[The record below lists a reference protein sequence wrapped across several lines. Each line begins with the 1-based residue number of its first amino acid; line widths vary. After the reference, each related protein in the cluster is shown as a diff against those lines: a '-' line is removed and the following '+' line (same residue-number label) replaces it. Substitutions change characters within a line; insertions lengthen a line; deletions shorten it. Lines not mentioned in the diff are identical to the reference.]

1 VVDRDGMST
10 AQEVQDRSE
19 VRDTT
24 ATLELAIP
32 VFNEERDLETS
43 VRRLRRYL
51 DGCFPVSTLV
61 TIADNASTDATWS
74 IAERLAGELEGVRA
88 LRVDRKGRGRALRAV
103 WSASPARVVA
113 YMDVDLATDL
123 DALLPL
129 VAPIISG
136 HSDLAIG
143 TRLAPGA
150 RVIRTPKREVI
161 SRCYNLL
168 VRTALR
174 SRFTDAQCGFKAVRS
189 DAARALLPLVED
201 DEWFFDTELL
211 VLAERNGLRIHE
223 VAVDWTDSA
232 DTSVDIAQ
240 TAAADLRGIGRL
252 VRSLASGNGALSL
265 GRPPGP
271 ASGPEAPEPS
281 PLGRPPG
288 PAELASFARIGL
300 LSTVAWLLL
309 WLALRPAL
317 GAFAANALALIIC
330 SAPNTAA
337 NWRLTFAGRAPFHR
351 RDRIVG
357 GLALLAASLVATT
370 FALAVAIGVGATS
383 AAAEGVA
390 LLLANGV
397 VAFARFVLLRAWVFR
412 GGPAQTT
419 ADVGR
424 VRS

>member
-1 VVDRDGMST
+1 MPRWVLDRVAMST
-10 AQEVQDRSE
+10 AQDVQHQSSA
-19 VRDTT
+19 RDTT
-24 ATLELAIP
+24 ETLELAVP
-32 VFNEERDLETS
+32 VHNEERDLEGS
-43 VRRLRRYL
+43 VRRLRHYL
-51 DGCFPVSTLV
+51 DTRFPLSTVV

-88 LRVDRKGRGRALRAV
+88 VRLDRKGRGRALRAV
-103 WSASPARVVA
+103 WTASKAHVVA
-113 YMDVDLATDL
+113 YMDVDLSTDL

-129 VAPIISG
+129 VAPLISG

-150 RVIRTPKREVI
+150 RVIRGPKREVI
-161 SRCYNLL
+161 SRCYNLI

-174 SRFTDAQCGFKAVRS
+174 SHFTDAQCGFKAVRT

-223 VAVDWTDSA
+223 VAVDWIDGTDSG
-232 DTSVDIAQ
+232 VDIAQ

-252 VRSLASGNGALSL
+252 VRGSASGRGAARAPAAGP
-265 GRPPGP
+265 GRPYPGD
-271 ASGPEAPEPS
+271 
-281 PLGRPPG
+281 
-288 PAELASFARIGL
+288 ELASFARIGV

-317 GAFAANALALIIC
+317 GAFAANTVALLIC
-330 SAPNTAA
+330 WLPNTAA
-337 NWRLTFAGRAPFHR
+337 NWRLTFAGRRPFGR
-351 RDRIVG
+351 QDQVVG
-357 GLALLAASLVATT
+357 ALAVLAASLVATT
-370 FALAVAIGVGATS
+370 FGLAVAVGAGATS

-397 VAFARFVLLRAWVFR
+397 VAFIRFVLLRAWVFR
-412 GGPAQTT
+412 GRARPE
-419 ADVGR
+419 GR
-424 VRS
+424 PGYDTSRARSAES